1 MRWLHISDTHF
12 GYQSASSDKMREK
25 LLERARELAQVD
37 CLFITGDLRYGKTE
51 QTAYPAETL
60 TFIRQLQ
67 EALGIGPEDTFVVPG
82 NHDVNRDQVL
92 EACVKRAAGE
102 YRTSNGTIPPETLEY
117 IQKQR
122 QPFRDLYK
130 AICGREEP
138 GWHYC
143 IQRDGLNII
152 CLNTALFSCGDD
164 EDGTLIVGSGLL
176 NQLAKTVDSRLPGI
190 VLAHHDFDSLHQEE
204 QRELELTLKDMG
216 AVVYLCGHKHVVLGR
231 DQNNFRADQP
241 LYVFLCGTSMDK
253 DPTLEQTDMDV
264 FVGEIGEDGKSG
276 WVQAFKWHYS
286 CHDWLRDQVFSH
298 HGNKT
303 QDGICYFPPE
313 ARPPEDKPPKP
324 VNRDVLERYRG
335 FLRIQC
341 GEIELNGLPTNQE
354 DAGRKY
360 ALERIFV
367 PLSFRRFEGRN
378 EEDVDE
384 ILEGYEEVD
393 GAGDEPPAPSEKAKI
408 TLEELI
414 PGSGCF
420 RRFILSDPGGG
431 KTTLLKRIAS
441 VYSLREDGGD
451 DGGEFPQRELFPI
464 WIRCRDIPV
473 GSRACLWEVIENV
486 ARLGEWMPGDAAAEE
501 FTRLAAGHM
510 ENGTALL
517 LIDGLDE
524 IGSDT
529 DRQHFMEQL
538 RIFAESNPL
547 ANMIVTSRITGFR
560 AVTAGKF
567 SDFSR
572 FEISPLKKEGV
583 EDLCVKWYRIVHG
596 EGRESEEKARTLS
609 DKITGDMRI
618 FRLARNPLMLTTLL
632 LVERRVG
639 KLPNRRT
646 ALYDEA
652 IQVLLETWN
661 QAGHEHEKVDQ
672 EEAKYQ
678 LSYVAFHMM
687 IHHTKRIAKRELNR
701 LLREFRRDFSDL
713 VSNGEPVSAFISK
726 IEKRSALLIQKG
738 YEEAE
743 NGVLEAV
750 YEFQHLTFQEY
761 LAAYAAVNCSY
772 PGAADEYDYGA
783 ALRPYLLDT
792 TLKETISLAAIL
804 DRRCAKE
811 LAGEIL
817 EKMESEET
825 PGDDQTH
832 LRTLLLQ
839 FAADEVQWK
848 DELAEKIIAACFK
861 NGIWRSDIEL
871 IRQILSGRYGKMVK
885 EYSLK
890 TDQLHNGGY
899 ANMKSVFLLLAGEIA
914 DPWQYYMDH
923 RLSSC
928 DKERVEAIVTLAVAL
943 WLDEGALLKELDD
956 AQCQS
961 LAQEL
966 FAFLEEGN
974 WAVQKG
980 VFRAFQHGSFF
991 AAPESLARYVNA
1003 CVHCINTFRK
1013 VPPLWNGLL
1022 QTRTAAKLP
1031 ANIGAR
1037 LDAEVIRGICAKGQ
1051 SVRLV
1056 FSNNYE
1062 NLLVLALIAVITGVD
1077 RDGLRKLFSFIRKK
1091 RQETLKWKDSMS
1103 DRFYNFDCQLART
1116 LQQLALL
1123 NQAYPAP
1130 EKNAIQEHILRQEL
1144 AAAQDLKRREEAGEE
1159 DCEFVYSDFSLSDGG
1174 RFRLLSVEDSIDDL
1188 LAYIT
1193 GRLEAIGCPPEDG
1206 DGITKE
1212 EEGGV

>member
-25 LLERARELAQVD
+25 LLEKAGEIAPVD

-51 QTAYPAETL
+51 QRDYPTETL

-82 NHDVNRDQVL
+82 NHDVNRNQVL
-92 EACVKRAAGE
+92 ESCVKRAAGE

-117 IQKQR
+117 IQNQR
-122 QPFRDLYK
+122 QPFRSLYK
-130 AICGREEP
+130 EICGREEP

-143 IQRDGLNII
+143 IQKDGLNII

-176 NQLAKTVDSRLPGI
+176 NQLSKTVDSRVPGI
-190 VLAHHDFDSLHQEE
+190 VLAHHDFDSLRQEE

-216 AVVYLCGHKHVVLGR
+216 AVLYLCGHKHVALGR
-231 DQNNFRADQP
+231 VQNSFRTNQP

-264 FVGEIGEDGKSG
+264 FVGEIDKDKKSG

-286 CHDWLRDQVFSH
+286 CHDWLQDQVFSH
-298 HGNKT
+298 HGDKT
-303 QDGICYFPPE
+303 QDGIRYFPRE
-313 ARPPEDKPPKP
+313 ARPPEDKLPKP
-324 VNRDVLERYRG
+324 VNRDVLERYRR

-367 PLSFRRFEGRN
+367 PLSFQRFEGRD
-378 EEDVDE
+378 EEDGE
-384 ILEGYEEVD
+384 IPEGYEE
-393 GAGDEPPAPSEKAKI
+393 ADEAPVSPEKAKI

-414 PGSGCF
+414 PESGCF
-420 RRFILSDPGGG
+420 RHFILSDPGGG

-441 VYSLREDGGD
+441 VYSLRDDGGD
-451 DGGEFPQRELFPI
+451 DGGEFPRRELFPV

-473 GSRACLWEVIENV
+473 GSRACLWDVIENV
-486 ARLGEWMPGDAAAEE
+486 ARLGEWMPGDTAAED
-501 FTRLAAGHM
+501 FTRLVASHI

-529 DRQHFMEQL
+529 DRQHFVEQL
-538 RIFAESNPL
+538 RVFAESNPL
-547 ANMIVTSRITGFR
+547 ASMIVTSRITGFR

-596 EGRESEEKARTLS
+596 EGGESEEKARTLS

-687 IHHTKRIAKRELNR
+687 IHHTKRIAKRELTR

-738 YEEAE
+738 YEEAD

-761 LAAYAAVNCSY
+761 LAAYAAVSCSY

-783 ALRPYLLDT
+783 ALRLCLLDT

-804 DRRCAKE
+804 DRRCARE

-817 EKMESEET
+817 EKMESEEM
-825 PGDDQTH
+825 PGDQQMH

-861 NGIWRSDIEL
+861 DGIWRSDIEL

-885 EYSLK
+885 EYALQA
-890 TDQLHNGGY
+890 DRLHNAGY

-943 WLDEGALLKELDD
+943 WIDEKALLEKLDD
-956 AQCQS
+956 ARCQG

-980 VFRAFQHGSFF
+980 VFRALQHGKFL
-991 AAPESLARYVNA
+991 AAAEPLARYIRA
-1003 CVHCINTFRK
+1003 CVRCINTFRK

-1022 QTRTAAKLP
+1022 LLKTAAKLP
-1031 ANIGAR
+1031 ADIGVR
-1037 LDAEVIRGICAKGQ
+1037 LDAEVIREICARGQ
-1051 SVRLV
+1051 SVKLV

-1077 RDGLRKLFSFIRKK
+1077 RDSLREMFSFIRKK
-1091 RQETLKWKDSMS
+1091 RRETLGWKDSMS

-1116 LQQLALL
+1116 VQQLALL
-1123 NQAYPAP
+1123 NQTYPAP
-1130 EKNAIQEHILRQEL
+1130 EKNAIQEHILRLEL
-1144 AAAQDLKRREEAGEE
+1144 AAVRELKRRAEAVEERCSFFY
-1159 DCEFVYSDFSLSDGG
+1159 DDFSLSDGS
-1174 RFRLLSVEDSIDDL
+1174 RFRLSSMENSADDL
-1188 LAYIT
+1188 IAYIT
-1193 GRLEAIGCPPEDG
+1193 GRLEAIGCPPEDE
-1206 DGITKE
+1206 DGTTKTKE
-1212 EEGGV
+1212 EEDGA